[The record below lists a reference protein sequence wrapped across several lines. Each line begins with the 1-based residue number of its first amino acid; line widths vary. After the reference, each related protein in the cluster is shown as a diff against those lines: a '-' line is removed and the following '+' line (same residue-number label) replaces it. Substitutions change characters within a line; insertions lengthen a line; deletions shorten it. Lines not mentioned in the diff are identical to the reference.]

1 MIDKHI
7 LRSIVIMFG
16 KNWFILFILFTF
28 YIAIQAGE
36 PIHYEKSRPKIG
48 LVLSGGGARGFAH
61 IGALKV
67 IDSLKIPIDYVAGT
81 SIGAIVGGLYAA
93 GYSIDKIDS
102 LAHYIDWP
110 LIFSD
115 EPTRQKRTYLEKWDD
130 GRFQLPLAFENFK
143 IIPPSGLI
151 YGQKVSLLLSRL
163 TLEELDIVN
172 FDSLQI
178 PFRCI
183 AADLVTGNEVVL
195 ERGSLSKAI
204 RASMSVPSIFTPVA
218 WGDSLLVDGGV
229 LNNLPVDVCKKMGAE
244 YIIAVNV
251 GTPMR
256 TRDELNSALSILLQS
271 FSLAGYQRE
280 QINIAETNVLIT
292 PDLENYSNTDF
303 DRRKVDG
310 MISQGKK
317 AAYQQLELL
326 QPLSRFAENQKNPG
340 GEVPLKE
347 AVINSVFITGNKKLS
362 FHFIYQLLGIKPGQ
376 PLNLDLLE
384 SRIGSLYGLGYFET
398 VTYRIEHHRSNRYNL
413 MLEVKEKPTKLLRL
427 GVKYQDDKK
436 IIVGVNLKMN
446 DFPAPGF
453 RNDLTYLFS
462 GVQLVEWELS
472 YPRRMLGSR
481 VFPYLYGFYQD
492 YPVTIFFDHEKI
504 ASYQRRS
511 FGGAPGLGLIVKN
524 YGVIK
529 VDYML
534 EKLLIKP
541 TIASPGEIVWPAWE
555 YPQHLGRLYAE
566 VDLLDDPL
574 KPTHGYFGRLGY
586 EKTLDFIKQEANY
599 SRIFLDQN
607 FYGTIIPRITTSLH
621 IFLGFSKQAEYYRQF
636 YLGGPDQFV
645 GADYDEFAGPNIGIY
660 RVENRFHWT
669 RLISLLGIYNVG
681 NIWESYKN
689 PDISKNQYTGYGIG
703 IQVDTVVGPLRYVI
717 GHGEG
722 NTIQYFTFGFSLNT
736 RNDER
741 LP

>member
-1 MIDKHI
+1 MKRLI
-7 LRSIVIMFG
+7 LVILLFSITLIPAEEF
-16 KNWFILFILFTF
+16 L
-28 YIAIQAGE
+28 
-36 PIHYEKSRPKIG
+36 HYEQVRPKIG

-61 IGALKV
+61 IGVLKI
-67 IDSLKIPIDYVAGT
+67 IDSLKIPIDYITGT

-93 GYSIDKIDS
+93 GYPVDKIDS
-102 LAHYIDWP
+102 LAHVIDWP
-110 LIFSD
+110 TIFSD
-115 EPTRQKRTYLEKWDD
+115 EPARQKRTYLEKWDD
-130 GRFQLPLAFENFK
+130 GRFQLPLAFANYK

-163 TLEELDIVN
+163 TLEELDVVD
-172 FDSLQI
+172 FDSLRI
-178 PFRCI
+178 PYRCI
-183 AADLVTGNEVVL
+183 SADLVTGNEVVL

-244 YIIAVNV
+244 FIIAVNV

-256 TRDELNSALSILLQS
+256 TREELNSAISILFQS

-280 QINIAETNVLIT
+280 VKNIADTDILIT
-292 PDLENYSNTDF
+292 PDLEKYSNIDF
-303 DRRKVDG
+303 DKRKVDG
-310 MISQGKK
+310 MITRGIR

-326 QPLSRFAENQKNPG
+326 QPLSRLGENQRTPG
-340 GEVPLKE
+340 EEIPLKD
-347 AVINSVFITGNKKLS
+347 AVINSVFISGNKKLS

-384 SRIGSLYGLGYFET
+384 SRIGSIYSLGYFET
-398 VTYRIEHHRSNRYNL
+398 ITYRVEHHRGNRYNL

-427 GVKYQDDKK
+427 GVRYQDDKK

-453 RNDLTYLFS
+453 RNDMTYLFS

-481 VFPYLYGFYQD
+481 IFPYLYGFYQD
-492 YPVTIFFDHEKI
+492 YPVTIFSEHEKI
-504 ASYQRRS
+504 ATYQRRS
-511 FGGAPGLGLIVKN
+511 FGGAAGIGLIVKN

-529 VDYML
+529 LDYML
-534 EKLLIKP
+534 EKLFIKP
-541 TIASPGEIVWPAWE
+541 TIAYPGEYVWPAWQ

-574 KPTHGYFGRLGY
+574 KPAHGYFGRLSY
-586 EKTLDFIKQEANY
+586 EKSLDFIKQKANY

-621 IFLGFSKQAEYYRQF
+621 LFLGFSKQADLYRQF
-636 YLGGPDQFV
+636 YLGGPAQFV

-669 RLISLLGIYNVG
+669 RLISLLGIFNLG
-681 NIWESYKN
+681 NIWESYKDL
-689 PDISKNQYTGYGIG
+689 DISKNQYSGYGVG
-703 IQVDTVVGPLRYVI
+703 IQVDTIVGPLRYII

-722 NTIQYFTFGFSLNT
+722 NTIQYFTLGFSLNT